1 MRGRAMDYRI
11 KETSSTIA
19 LILVSC
25 MSGLVSAADSY
36 PSKPVRVVI
45 PFAAGGT
52 TDIVTRILA

>member
-1 MRGRAMDYRI
+1 MEYRI

-36 PSKPVRVVI
+36 PSKPVRVVV